1 MQRNWIGRSIGV
13 QLGFQVH
20 TGDAAGKTID
30 VFTTRPDTLFGV
42 TYLVVAPEHPLTLA
56 LATADQRGV
65 VEAYLESA
73 SRKSDLER
81 TELSKEK
88 TGVWT
93 GAFAR
98 NPATGLDV
106 PIWVADYVLGG
117 YGCGAVMAV
126 PAHDA
131 RDAEF
136 AAVFGLSVLPVISAD
151 SASESRLPF
160 TGTGKLMNSCN
171 EAAGLDLNGVGL
183 RLLHLS
189 THSLVHPSSPR
200 QGHRTGC
207 RRSRCMGRAA
217 WTRQP
222 QGQLQAAGLAVCAT
236 GVRPRSLAPAQAHDP
251 GPDIALSQRYW
262 GEPFPVV
269 FLEGT
274 EEVVPLRDGAP

>member
-56 LATADQRGV
+56 LATADQRGAM
-65 VEAYLESA
+65 EAYLESA

-136 AAVFGLSVLPVISAD
+136 AAVFGLPVLPVISAD

-183 RLLHLS
+183 RLSARCSYPHTGPPFFPSQARPMNRLPTQSLHGQSSVDWAAVRS
-189 THSLVHPSSPR
+189 TTSC
-200 QGHRTGC
+200 GIGC
-207 RRSRCMGRAA
+207 LRDRRA
-217 WTRQP
+217 
-222 QGQLQAAGLAVCAT
+222 
-236 GVRPRSLAPAQAHDP
+236 RSLACACPSSRP
-251 GPDIALSQRYW
+251 W
-262 GEPFPVV
+262 C
-269 FLEGT
+269 
-274 EEVVPLRDGAP
+274 